1 MNIDK
6 YLKGADEIDS
16 NREYWYVRT
25 DSGKLYDTFKYN
37 NFIALG
43 WNEITTEEIKKSL
56 DNPEFLKKKIS
67 SISLRDEKT
76 RIKLTNEEINYSNVI
91 DLNTPSGKLKSS
103 MIINK
108 LQNFYNLKYGDVVVI
123 PSYGSN
129 EFSFGIIDDAKV
141 YLDPKKTLDCDFLK
155 RRKVRW
161 IVHRDFDQLDKN
173 FYTLKKS
180 MHAISSVKEGLADQ
194 IDRVMSDLYFKDG
207 FGHYVIRVNKKSD
220 IKAGDLFDLG
230 NNLIKLLKIIN
241 ERYGL
246 NENIEETIVKINVQS
261 EGSFLLKGRIGN
273 SIIILGM
280 IINSYACSDSKSN
293 YTPNNPQEAA
303 VLDDIKKSVDTLEI
317 AINKRM

>member
-129 EFSFGIIDDAKV
+129 EFSFGIIDCTSSNQSGLLIV
-141 YLDPKKTLDCDFLK
+141 KKL
-155 RRKVRW
+155 
-161 IVHRDFDQLDKN
+161 
-173 FYTLKKS
+173 
-180 MHAISSVKEGLADQ
+180 
-194 IDRVMSDLYFKDG
+194 
-207 FGHYVIRVNKKSD
+207 GHFR
-220 IKAGDLFDLG
+220 
-230 NNLIKLLKIIN
+230 LIK
-241 ERYGL
+241 
-246 NENIEETIVKINVQS
+246 
-261 EGSFLLKGRIGN
+261 
-273 SIIILGM
+273 
-280 IINSYACSDSKSN
+280 DS
-293 YTPNNPQEAA
+293 
-303 VLDDIKKSVDTLEI
+303 
-317 AINKRM
+317 